1 MSKREKGACTG
12 RLLCVIIMEYDI
24 LRDKNYLH
32 LHDRMSE
39 FDSPQTKESS
49 NIKKLNTAGI

>member
-1 MSKREKGACTG
+1 MSKQEKGACAG

-39 FDSPQTKESS
+39 FDSLQTKESS